1 MIDELLLSVLAC
13 PACDTRPPLVQRAT
27 FLVCT
32 ECGRGYR
39 INNGIPNMLVEE
51 SLSPDDLGKELK
63 SDG

>member
-13 PACDTRPPLVQRAT
+13 PACDSRPPLLQKST
-27 FLVCT
+27 FLVCK

-39 INNGIPNMLVEE
+39 VENGIPNMLVEE
-51 SLSPDDLGKELK
+51 SLSPDDLDKELK